1 MTREWPIRA
10 AVMFLVVGGWGCQP
24 GDSGG
29 GFAVTALRV
38 GSVLGE
44 PEPGED
50 FARARAPARLL
61 FPRDHGAH
69 PRFRSEWW
77 YFTAAL
83 TDPAGNAYGAQFTLF
98 RQALAPVPASDSP
111 WQTNQLYLGH
121 LAITDVGGRTH
132 REDQRLARAHSTLAG
147 ARDKP
152 FGVWIDGWTLE
163 SDGDSLF
170 PMHLDA
176 RGTGIALNLRL
187 GGAGTKPAVLQGDG
201 GLSAK
206 GPDSASYY
214 YTLPRTPVEGS
225 LQIDDRRVSVSGLG
239 WIDRE
244 WSTSALGNG
253 VVGWN
258 WFGLH
263 LDSGVDIMVFSLR
276 RADGARDPFD
286 AGTWI
291 EPDGTVVP
299 LGPADFEL
307 APGRVWRDAA
317 GRKWPVEWSLACTHC
332 GSGLV
337 IEAALDDQR
346 MDTTIVYWE
355 GLVNV
360 LDMDGNSRGAGYM
373 ELTGY

>member
-1 MTREWPIRA
+1 
-10 AVMFLVVGGWGCQP
+10 MFLVAGSCGCQP
-24 GDSGG
+24 GDSEGA
-29 GFAVTALRV
+29 FAITGLRV

-44 PEPGED
+44 PEPGEG
-50 FARARAPARLL
+50 FARARAPARLM
-61 FPRDHGAH
+61 FPRDHGPH

-83 TDPAGNAYGAQFTLF
+83 TDAAGNAYGAQFTLF
-98 RQALAPVPASDSP
+98 RQALAPGPASNNP

-121 LAITDVGGRTH
+121 LAITDVGAQIH
-132 REDQRLARAHSTLAG
+132 REEQRLARAHPTQAG
-147 ARDKP
+147 AQDTP
-152 FGVWIDGWTLE
+152 FRVWIDGWTLQSE
-163 SDGDSLF
+163 GDSLF

-176 RGTGIALNLRL
+176 RGTDVALDLRL

-214 YTLPRTPVEGS
+214 YTLPRTPVAGR
-225 LQIDDRRVSVSGLG
+225 LQIDDRWVSVRGLG

-244 WSTSALGNG
+244 WSTSVLGSG
-253 VVGWN
+253 IIGWN

-291 EPDGTVVP
+291 DGDGTVTAM
-299 LGPADFEL
+299 GPADFEL
-307 APGRVWRDAA
+307 TPGRVWRDAV
-317 GRKWPVEWSLACTHC
+317 GRSWPVEWSLACTHC

-346 MDTTIVYWE
+346 MDTAIVYWE

-360 LDMDGNSRGAGYM
+360 LDADGNSRGTGYM

>member
-1 MTREWPIRA
+1 MTREWPVRA
-10 AVMFLVVGGWGCQP
+10 AVMLLVMGGCGCQP
-24 GDSGG
+24 AESGG
-29 GFAVTALRV
+29 GFAVTGLRV

-44 PEPGED
+44 PALDEG
-50 FARARAPARLL
+50 FARARAPARLM
-61 FPRDHGAH
+61 FPRDHGPH
-69 PRFRSEWW
+69 PRYRSEWW

-98 RQALAPVPASDSP
+98 RQALAPAAASNNP

-121 LAITDVGGRTH
+121 LAVTDVGAQTH
-132 REDQRLARAHSTLAG
+132 REDQRLARAHPNLAG
-147 ARDKP
+147 AQDTP
-152 FGVWIDGWTLE
+152 FRVWIDGWTLGSE
-163 SDGDSLF
+163 GDSLF
-170 PMHLDA
+170 PMRLDA
-176 RGTGIALNLRL
+176 RGTRVTLDLRL
-187 GGAGTKPAVLQGDG
+187 GGAGTKPAVLQGNR

-214 YTLPRTPVEGS
+214 YTLPRIPVEGS
-225 LQIDDRRVSVSGLG
+225 LQIDDRRVSVTGLG

-244 WSTSALGNG
+244 WSTSVLGKG
-253 VVGWN
+253 IVGWN

-291 EPDGTVVP
+291 HVDGTVTP

-307 APGRVWRDAA
+307 VPGRVWRDTA
-317 GRKWPVEWSLACTHC
+317 GRNWPVEWSLACTHC

-346 MDTTIVYWE
+346 MDTTLVYWE

-360 LDMDGNSRGAGYM
+360 FDTHGNSRGNGYM